1 MSLYCL
7 SSNRASYNLI
17 EYISE
22 FDLRHFKVATPT
34 AEDFDDRT
42 SLTSWMKL
50 RKNVY
55 SDRQHRVEEICR
67 KFNVSISSLQNT
79 FDDAYTKV
87 VYKDAGKTIFSLK
100 KKVIFPIEYKRQK
113 FDNFQIRLIKAAYIL
128 TFFKY
133 M

>member
-1 MSLYCL
+1 VSLYCL

-100 KKVIFPIEYKRQK
+100 NKSFFPSNIRDKNLTIFK
-113 FDNFQIRLIKAAYIL
+113 
-128 TFFKY
+128 
-133 M
+133 